1 MSPYLDPKQR
11 PFELNTTHE
20 SRRASYFYLWFYFLD
35 VAQSYRRFTETMR
48 SLLTHLTRRADVLDR
63 IERGLHE
70 AGWNPVAGPTGNVI
84 ATEMRRFRQ
93 WGLYSVEV
101 ELEVAPVGG
110 EYVRLLV
117 HPFRIYF
124 TGAKSKVPYL
134 RGSLARAVFKGFT
147 RYVRNRRALVYWH
160 RSVP

>member
-1 MSPYLDPKQR
+1 MKVAGFILLFVILLSGCSPKLSPLYRDY
-11 PFELNTTHE
+11 EVTAD
-20 SRRASYFYLWFYFLD
+20 ASHS
-35 VAQSYRRFTETMR
+35 Q
-48 SLLTHLTRRADVLDR
+48 ADVLDR
-63 IERGLHE
+63 IERGLLE
-70 AGWNPVAGPTGNVI
+70 AGWNPIAGPTGNVI

-134 RGSLARAVFKGFT
+134 RGSLARAVLKDLHATFETEGLSFIGT
-147 RYVRNRRALVYWH
+147 AQSRNKAAQPAR
-160 RSVP
+160 